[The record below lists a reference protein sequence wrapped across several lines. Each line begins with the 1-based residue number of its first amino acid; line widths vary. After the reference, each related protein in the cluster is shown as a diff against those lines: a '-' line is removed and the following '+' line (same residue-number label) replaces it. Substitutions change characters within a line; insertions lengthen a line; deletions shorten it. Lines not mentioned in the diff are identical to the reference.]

1 MINTD
6 LKIIWVIALLL
17 LLIILLSGIKVCN
30 LSKSNLNNRFIDRR
44 YKYISEPFNNTIS
57 DDALKLLK
65 VSDDYMSS
73 NLQKMINEKIED
85 KKIKDLSKNTKILE
99 SKMKYLTT

>member
-1 MINTD
+1 MINSD
-6 LKIIWVIALLL
+6 LKIIWIISLLL

-30 LSKSNLNNRFIDRR
+30 LSKLNNRFIDRR

-73 NLQKMINEKIED
+73 NLKKMINEKIED

-99 SKMKYLTT
+99 SKMKYLMN

>member
-6 LKIIWVIALLL
+6 LKIIWVISLLL

-30 LSKSNLNNRFIDRR
+30 LSISKLNNRFIDRR
-44 YKYISEPFNNTIS
+44 YKYISEPFNTIS

-85 KKIKDLSKNTKILE
+85 KQIKNLSKNTKILE
-99 SKMKYLTT
+99 SKMKYLTN

>member
-6 LKIIWVIALLL
+6 LKIIWVISLLL

-30 LSKSNLNNRFIDRR
+30 LSISKHNRFIDRR
-44 YKYISEPFNNTIS
+44 YKYISEPFNTIS
-57 DDALKLLK
+57 DDALELLK

-99 SKMKYLTT
+99 SKMKYLTN